1 MKISQ
6 PLVLLLGGLLSASS
20 VGCSAVNAV
29 VGEHRAS
36 SDDARASADRMV
48 AVGRVFENQGRF
60 DQAEAMY
67 RKAMK
72 KNPGDAAIRQQLQQL
87 ADRRNG
93 ILNEKNSIATAIA
106 RADRVSAPGQVARR
120 GLPPRRAT
128 LIPVPEQSLPS
139 AQMDLSVLEL
149 ASSSS
154 SPTVVQNKVTPAIAS
169 VAPEAFPVRRTSQV
183 SSTQLMAVVDAPY
196 HHTDLL
202 LQGLTNGDSIET
214 QCLAATLLGDCDPG
228 NADIRNALLAVRNET
243 TDSALILTVCD
254 SLIQRGEADS
264 TTAGCLIGLLGYA
277 PVDIQ
282 IQAVSDLRHFA
293 GTSSELACMTAL
305 GEQLSNSNSSLRAI
319 SAVTLGDFTTIDPTI
334 SDRLQQLAQQDQNET
349 VREAASTAIARV
361 NGQES

>member
-20 VGCSAVNAV
+20 VGCAAVNAV
-29 VGEHRAS
+29 VGEHRAT
-36 SDDARASADRMV
+36 SDDTRASADRMV

-67 RKAMK
+67 RKALK
-72 KNPGDAAIRQQLQQL
+72 KNPGDTAIRQQLQQL

-106 RADRVSAPGQVARR
+106 RADRVSAPGRVARR
-120 GLPPRRAT
+120 GLPPRPAT
-128 LIPVPEQSLPS
+128 PIPLPEQSLP
-139 AQMDLSVLEL
+139 AARQEMAVLEL

-154 SPTVVQNKVTPAIAS
+154 SPTVVRNQVTPAIAS
-169 VAPEAFPVRRTSQV
+169 ASPEAFPVRRISQI
-183 SSTQLMAVVDAPY
+183 SSEQLMAVVDAPY
-196 HHTDLL
+196 HHTELL
-202 LQGLTNGDSIET
+202 LQGLRNGDSVET

-228 NADIRNALLAVRNET
+228 NSDIRDALLAVRNET

-282 IQAVSDLRHFA
+282 IQAISDLRHFA

-305 GEQLSNSNSSLRAI
+305 GEQLSNSSSSLRAI
-319 SAVTLGDFTTIDPTI
+319 SAVTLGDFTAIDPTI
-334 SDRLQQLAQQDQNET
+334 AGQLHQLAEQDQNET
-349 VREAASTAIARV
+349 VREAASTAIARI